1 MNNDAFLIKCIGI
14 AGKLQAV
21 ILCNLIA
28 AVLNSLA
35 VFCKVVIVNVAGLVN
50 NLLEACKLCN
60 HAVVHPIGVRSNTV
74 NAIQHSLEYAFFI
87 EYITCGGIVLRNC
100 GNAGS
105 CVSGFGVQIVG
116 IAVNDCPTGLL
127 RLLVL
132 VILLA
137 VVVRQPAVYDLPL
150 SVQGHIIVQ
159 RADCAAVRIGCAGA
173 VGLGIPADELIVG
186 ASKCICTQLSINAVF
201 KGLCLHGSLA
211 AVGIEGHGME
221 DALSLGILRGVG
233 RILGNYGDFGIP
245 AVEGV
250 TIMIVHCLV
259 GAALEGRHGALLANL
274 GSFNTVYDP
283 GDGRAG
289 LGDRFA
295 LFQQLVA
302 DRAVGVASVAILDE
316 GCFLRIPGFLGVA
329 ICRYNLLCNQ
339 HFVAD
344 GAMLALGL
352 AGLGAGGRHGR
363 INHFGM
369 ALCRDYRL
377 GNQHFVANGAV
388 LALGLTGLG
397 AGGIDSCIHNLSVA
411 ACRNLFQSGNGCAA
425 NRALGTSSMSCFGA
439 GCGLLSHVNRSMSS
453 RVDCFGLGC
462 IANCAGVGLDTGILT
477 GGSGRGHALIPAV
490 ALGRDHFRRFDN
502 RSADRA
508 ADAIRQARFGAGRR
522 LARNSFFLVAGRGNH
537 FLRNKDFVA
546 DRAVRTL
553 GLAGRGA
560 GCRNSLVNDFH
571 MTGGGNHFLFNKNFV
586 ANRAMLAFR
595 QARLGAGCL
604 LARNAFLSVS
614 LGRNGAALDFI
625 AADHADCITGVAVL
639 GTGGILL
646 VDHLGERMVV
656 LPLCVEGGVLR
667 QINIR
672 TIRIGVTSTIGR
684 RIPVQEIVAFTGER
698 VCVQCGIRLCI
709 YGLWGHRAFD
719 RVFRTSVGFKG
730 NRQLHR
736 RFAAPNAIDIV
747 DNIVSAC
754 GRSFSIRAV
763 SVMQLGSGDGD
774 GHRLIAICI
783 ILIGCGFRT
792 GCALLNVLA
801 GAVAGADIR
810 TALGGVDGANSRY
823 AAVYINL
830 SVFKVCICAV
840 VHLARCICHGLKLA
854 GAPDKV
860 IAVPLIAVIEI
871 DVLSVCN
878 RQASALG
885 NIDLNARQQSC
896 ILIDG
901 HIAGLNI
908 DGNVVGDRQYV
919 ACRVD
924 THACK
929 L

>member
-1 MNNDAFLIKCIGI
+1 
-14 AGKLQAV
+14 
-21 ILCNLIA
+21 
-28 AVLNSLA
+28 
-35 VFCKVVIVNVAGLVN
+35 
-50 NLLEACKLCN
+50 
-60 HAVVHPIGVRSNTV
+60 
-74 NAIQHSLEYAFFI
+74 
-87 EYITCGGIVLRNC
+87 
-100 GNAGS
+100 
-105 CVSGFGVQIVG
+105 
-116 IAVNDCPTGLL
+116 
-127 RLLVL
+127 
-132 VILLA
+132 
-137 VVVRQPAVYDLPL
+137 
-150 SVQGHIIVQ
+150 
-159 RADCAAVRIGCAGA
+159 
-173 VGLGIPADELIVG
+173 
-186 ASKCICTQLSINAVF
+186 
-201 KGLCLHGSLA
+201 
-211 AVGIEGHGME
+211 
-221 DALSLGILRGVG
+221 
-233 RILGNYGDFGIP
+233 
-245 AVEGV
+245 
-250 TIMIVHCLV
+250 
-259 GAALEGRHGALLANL
+259 
-274 GSFNTVYDP
+274 
-283 GDGRAG
+283 
-289 LGDRFA
+289 
-295 LFQQLVA
+295 
-302 DRAVGVASVAILDE
+302 
-316 GCFLRIPGFLGVA
+316 
-329 ICRYNLLCNQ
+329 
-339 HFVAD
+339 
-344 GAMLALGL
+344 
-352 AGLGAGGRHGR
+352 
-363 INHFGM
+363 
-369 ALCRDYRL
+369 
-377 GNQHFVANGAV
+377 
-388 LALGLTGLG
+388 
-397 AGGIDSCIHNLSVA
+397 
-411 ACRNLFQSGNGCAA
+411 
-425 NRALGTSSMSCFGA
+425 
-439 GCGLLSHVNRSMSS
+439 
-453 RVDCFGLGC
+453 
-462 IANCAGVGLDTGILT
+462 
-477 GGSGRGHALIPAV
+477 
-490 ALGRDHFRRFDN
+490 
-502 RSADRA
+502 
-508 ADAIRQARFGAGRR
+508 
-522 LARNSFFLVAGRGNH
+522 
-537 FLRNKDFVA
+537 
-546 DRAVRTL
+546 
-553 GLAGRGA
+553 
-560 GCRNSLVNDFH
+560 
-571 MTGGGNHFLFNKNFV
+571 
-586 ANRAMLAFR
+586 
-595 QARLGAGCL
+595 
-604 LARNAFLSVS
+604 
-614 LGRNGAALDFI
+614 
-625 AADHADCITGVAVL
+625 
-639 GTGGILL
+639 
-646 VDHLGERMVV
+646 MVV